1 MPQDP
6 PFSALENVSLR
17 LLLVM
22 DFRTPF
28 TAHHRLFRRLLD
40 NNRFNSG
47 SRFVI
52 MVDDQAQ
59 LVSML
64 RQQLVRVHNAL
75 SKSEERYRSER
86 MERLQVE
93 HELRLARGEAE
104 ILRACQQSE
113 LDPTCA
119 AARRLVEQAVTKAA
133 AATRECA
140 ALRTQLEQAH
150 ADKTEVD
157 GARAEASSLRRALH
171 NLSTSFD
178 EQEQHLRSMLSET
191 ETELEKHRET
201 RTKCTIH
208 TQQLAESLRALMVT
222 LSEDGHNGELKA
234 GNLANEKSRQTDD
247 GETDDVPDIDESDE

>member
-1 MPQDP
+1 
-6 PFSALENVSLR
+6 
-17 LLLVM
+17 
-22 DFRTPF
+22 
-28 TAHHRLFRRLLD
+28 
-40 NNRFNSG
+40 
-47 SRFVI
+47 

-119 AARRLVEQAVTKAA
+119 AARRLVEQAVTKAT

-140 ALRTQLEQAH
+140 ALRTQLEQAQ
-150 ADKTEVD
+150 ADKMEVD

-178 EQEQHLRSMLSET
+178 EQEQQLRSMLSET
-191 ETELEKHRET
+191 ETELEKYRET

-208 TQQLAESLRALMVT
+208 AQQLAESLRALMLT
-222 LSEDGHNGELKA
+222 LAEDGQNGELRA
-234 GNLANEKSRQTDD
+234 ESLVDENSRQTDD
-247 GETDDVPDIDESDE
+247 VGNVDESDE